1 MNIREI
7 VNRVRARIGAFK
19 SPSRNDW
26 EGRALMDAQNIVNNL
41 MDEVVLARFRCASEG
56 DREKVFDLDETLAF
70 LQHTVVRILRDILER
85 PKGRRFNEALD
96 CVLRAGEHVA
106 DAMQL
111 EGYSWR
117 LQAKIGNVEWLAMR
131 ASAYA
136 EVAETIRTGRVN
148 LSHPDYEFLRETYLG
163 MPEDREEESR
173 EQVPVPA
180 GASNGLHGENP
191 AAFI

>member
-7 VNRVRARIGAFK
+7 VNRVRARIVAFK
-19 SPSRNDW
+19 SPSRNDR

-41 MDEVVLARFRCASEG
+41 MAEVVLARFRCASES

-85 PKGRRFNEALD
+85 PRGRRFNEALD

-117 LQAKIGNVEWLAMR
+117 LQAKLGNVEWLAMR

-136 EVAETIRTGRVN
+136 EVADTIRTGRVN
-148 LSHPDYEFLRETYLG
+148 QSHPDYEFLRKTYLG
-163 MPEDREEESR
+163 MPGVQEAEAT
-173 EQVPVPA
+173 EQAVAPA
-180 GASNGLHGENP
+180 SVASP
-191 AAFI
+191 AATC